1 MFVMM
6 MIHLRYWI
14 KRGSTSVNW
23 KLIKLTT
30 QYTEVLCLMT
40 VWVCLH
46 EKIQTFTCKSKII
59 YETLH
64 RLIIYWLHFYLF
76 CLDSISISR
85 KLFVS
90 QSFNYNC
97 LYNLD
102 SKLKKLLTSNKFLW
116 IRIVFLPKT
125 TEALRSMS
133 KKLENKIITSI
144 NLIPLN
150 TSFEC

>member
-1 MFVMM
+1 MFIMK
-6 MIHLRYWI
+6 IHLMYWI

-30 QYTEVLCLMT
+30 QFTEILCLQLT
-40 VWVCLH
+40 VWVCLR
-46 EKIQTFTCKSKII
+46 EKIQIFTCKAKLSMKLFIDLSYTGTGSII
-59 YETLH
+59 SET
-64 RLIIYWLHFYLF
+64 Y
-76 CLDSISISR
+76 SVSISR

-102 SKLKKLLTSNKFLW
+102 SKLKKILTSNKFLW

-133 KKLENKIITSI
+133 KKTRK
-144 NLIPLN
+144 
-150 TSFEC
+150 

>member
-1 MFVMM
+1 M
-6 MIHLRYWI
+6 MIHLKYWI

-30 QYTEVLCLMT
+30 QFTEILCLQLT
-40 VWVCLH
+40 VWVCLR
-46 EKIQTFTCKSKII
+46 EKIQIFTCKAKLSMKLFIDLSYTGTGSII
-59 YETLH
+59 SET
-64 RLIIYWLHFYLF
+64 Y
-76 CLDSISISR
+76 SVSISR

-102 SKLKKLLTSNKFLW
+102 SKLKKILTSNKFLW

-133 KKLENKIITSI
+133 KKTRK
-144 NLIPLN
+144 
-150 TSFEC
+150 

>member
-1 MFVMM
+1 MLIENLLNLQHSSLRFFVYNW
-6 MIHLRYWI
+6 L
-14 KRGSTSVNW
+14 SESVSMRKFKYLHVKA
-23 KLIKLTT
+23 KLS
-30 QYTEVLCLMT
+30 M
-40 VWVCLH
+40 
-46 EKIQTFTCKSKII
+46 
-59 YETLH
+59 
-64 RLIIYWLHFYLF
+64 
-76 CLDSISISR
+76 
-85 KLFVS
+85 KLFIDLSYTGTGSIISETYSVS
-90 QSFNYNC
+90 ILSRSPENC
-97 LYNLD
+97 SSHNHSITTVSNLD

>member
-1 MFVMM
+1 MK
-6 MIHLRYWI
+6 IHLMYWI

-30 QYTEVLCLMT
+30 QFTEILCLQLT
-40 VWVCLH
+40 VWVCLR
-46 EKIQTFTCKSKII
+46 EKIQIFTCKAKLSMKLFIDLSYTGTGSII
-59 YETLH
+59 SET
-64 RLIIYWLHFYLF
+64 Y
-76 CLDSISISR
+76 SVSISR

-102 SKLKKLLTSNKFLW
+102 SKLKKILTSNKFLW

-133 KKLENKIITSI
+133 KKTRKQNHHI
-144 NLIPLN
+144 N
-150 TSFEC
+150 

>member
-1 MFVMM
+1 M
-6 MIHLRYWI
+6 MIHLKYWI
-14 KRGSTSVNW
+14 SGGVRVNW

-30 QYTEVLCLMT
+30 QYTEVLCLLT

-46 EKIQTFTCKSKII
+46 EKIQIFTCKAKLSM
-59 YETLH
+59 
-64 RLIIYWLHFYLF
+64 
-76 CLDSISISR
+76 
-85 KLFVS
+85 KLFIDLSYTGTGSIISETYSVS
-90 QSFNYNC
+90 ILSRSTENC
-97 LYNLD
+97 SSHNHSITTVSNLD

>member
-1 MFVMM
+1 M
-6 MIHLRYWI
+6 YWI

-30 QYTEVLCLMT
+30 QFTEILCLQLT
-40 VWVCLH
+40 VWVCLR
-46 EKIQTFTCKSKII
+46 EKIQIFTCKAKLSMKLFIDLSYTGTGSII
-59 YETLH
+59 SET
-64 RLIIYWLHFYLF
+64 Y
-76 CLDSISISR
+76 SVSISR

-102 SKLKKLLTSNKFLW
+102 SKLKKILTSNKFLW

-133 KKLENKIITSI
+133 KKTRK
-144 NLIPLN
+144 
-150 TSFEC
+150 

>member
-1 MFVMM
+1 M
-6 MIHLRYWI
+6 
-14 KRGSTSVNW
+14 
-23 KLIKLTT
+23 
-30 QYTEVLCLMT
+30 
-40 VWVCLH
+40 
-46 EKIQTFTCKSKII
+46 
-59 YETLH
+59 
-64 RLIIYWLHFYLF
+64 
-76 CLDSISISR
+76 
-85 KLFVS
+85 KLFIDLSYTGTGSIISETYSVS
-90 QSFNYNC
+90 ILSRSPENC
-97 LYNLD
+97 PSHNHSITTVSNLD